1 MIQQEP
7 IDIFISCD
15 NRFTW
20 DQMVNSSTGVVI
32 PDAAPTFLLKASDGT
47 TTVSGSTGTMTT
59 IAGKNGGYEGVLPSS
74 VSLTADATY
83 YLQITTSVNGLDD
96 FRRIEC
102 KAKYR
107 GLR

>member
-7 IDIFISCD
+7 IDLFINCD
-15 NRFTW
+15 NRFVWSDMIDTH
-20 DQMVNSSTGVVI
+20 TGYSV
-32 PDAAPTFLLKASDGT
+32 PDAAPAFLLKQSDGT
-47 TTVSGSTGTMTT
+47 TTVSGSTGTMALIT
-59 IAGKNGGYEGVLPSS
+59 GSRDDYEGVLPST
-74 VSLTADATY
+74 VTLTENATY
-83 YLQITTSVNGLDD
+83 YLQITTSIGGADD